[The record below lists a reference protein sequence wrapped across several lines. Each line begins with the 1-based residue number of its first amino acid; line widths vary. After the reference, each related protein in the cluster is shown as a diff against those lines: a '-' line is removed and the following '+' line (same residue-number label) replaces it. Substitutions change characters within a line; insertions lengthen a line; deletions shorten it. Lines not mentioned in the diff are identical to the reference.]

1 MKLDMAT
8 QISTIRNE
16 IWYVN
21 VCTANIRRNFPCSH
35 VSMNHLYIQ
44 MHEPEND
51 HFEYLILEILYRS
64 KSIRHSISVDTFP
77 CLNWSF
83 LQITFATISNS
94 ILFIAILTREWKT
107 NWCYPRCIQR
117 ENSFYQR
124 CISYYEIYVA
134 LS

>member
-8 QISTIRNE
+8 QISTTRNE
-16 IWYVN
+16 IWYEN
-21 VCTANIRRNFPCSH
+21 VCTANIWRYFPCSH
-35 VSMNHLYIQ
+35 VSLNHLWIQ
-44 MHEPEND
+44 MYESKQE
-51 HFEYLILEILYRS
+51 FEYMILEFLYRS

-124 CISYYEIYVA
+124 CISHYEIYVA